1 MSVDYKELSESLR
14 QESEWYKTTNQNVS
28 ILLQSA
34 AVAITELIEREESLR
49 NQRVSIQYEDEILT
63 IPEMCKRLRWAE
75 TAIQN
80 WNEEV

>member
-1 MSVDYKELSESLR
+1 MDYKELAESLR
-14 QESEWYKTTNQNVS
+14 RESEWYKMTDQNVS

-63 IPEMCKRLRWAE
+63 IPEMCKRFRWAE
-75 TAIQN
+75 DAIQKLH
-80 WNEEV
+80 EEE